1 MEVNAIGPR
10 RTVRRWR
17 SALVL
22 TTAVALLSAA
32 SPPPAPAASAG
43 VGTADARGPNEFS
56 LWGGGSVGATTMIGK
71 STGFDFGLAAVRYGR
86 RLWTN
91 DALSFDWTIDAI
103 PLAFLTL
110 DRSPGQE
117 SGHRESVYGAGLTPI
132 GWRLDVERLRWVRPY
147 FAANGGF
154 LYFED
159 RVPARGVKFNFTY
172 DFGVG
177 AQVPLTPDTAVTLGY
192 SYFHISNAGLGN
204 SNPGFDANL
213 LYLGVSLFR

>member
-1 MEVNAIGPR
+1 GSSARRTGRTWETSPSREASSCRSRLEPVVRSAIHRPQAEEGKMEVNAIGPR

-110 DRSPGQE
+110 DRSPG
-117 SGHRESVYGAGLTPI
+117 
-132 GWRLDVERLRWVRPY
+132 
-147 FAANGGF
+147 
-154 LYFED
+154 
-159 RVPARGVKFNFTY
+159 
-172 DFGVG
+172 
-177 AQVPLTPDTAVTLGY
+177 
-192 SYFHISNAGLGN
+192 
-204 SNPGFDANL
+204 
-213 LYLGVSLFR
+213 

>member
-1 MEVNAIGPR
+1 MRVQAIGLHR
-10 RTVRRWR
+10 RVRRWR
-17 SALVL
+17 SIVVL
-22 TTAVALLSAA
+22 TCAVALLG
-32 SPPPAPAASAG
+32 AASAAPG
-43 VGTADARGPNEFS
+43 AEEEGRGANELS

-86 RLWTN
+86 RLWSN

-110 DRSPGQE
+110 DRSPGAE
-117 SGHRESVYGAGLTPI
+117 SGHRESVYGAGLSPI

-177 AQVPLTPDTAVTLGY
+177 AQVPVTPDTAVTLGY
-192 SYFHISNAGLGN
+192 SYFHISNGGLGN

-213 LYLGVSLFR
+213 LYLGISLFR